1 MMKLRH
7 TLAALALAALPAAA
21 SEAWET
27 DYDTALKKAAEGD
40 KYLLMNFT
48 GSDW

>member
-1 MMKLRH
+1 M
-7 TLAALALAALPAAA
+7 AALPVQA

-27 DYDTALKKAAEGD
+27 DYDTALKKAAEGGH
-40 KYLLMNFT
+40 YLLMNFT